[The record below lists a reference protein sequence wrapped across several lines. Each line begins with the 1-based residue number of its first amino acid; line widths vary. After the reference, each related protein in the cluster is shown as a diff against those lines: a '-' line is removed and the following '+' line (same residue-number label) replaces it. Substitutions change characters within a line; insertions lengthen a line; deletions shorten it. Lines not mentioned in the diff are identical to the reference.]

1 MGAFLNDDI
10 MACLDT
16 NVIIEYMK
24 GNKKI
29 IDLVNSYALKE
40 EISSTAIT
48 EYELWKYYD
57 QRKIKQISILESIK
71 MYSFDRPA
79 AKKAA
84 EIFNLLKEKGKLIN
98 ENDMLIA
105 AMALA
110 NRETLITSDKDFNE
124 IGDDRILVI

>member
-40 EISSTAIT
+40 EISSTTIT

-110 NRETLITSDKDFNE
+110 NRETLITRDKDFNE